1 MTILANAADVLR
13 CFTSQRLELTLTDVV
28 ALLGTPKSSTSRLL
42 RAMRDAGLLELAP
55 ASRRYRPGI
64 LLFELGQT
72 YRRASTLLARADD
85 AVARLSRRF
94 GHTGYVSVL
103 DGADVV
109 GVAHHEGTS
118 ALRVGTPIGRR
129 LAGFASS
136 TGRSLLARRSDADV
150 RALHPQPLRPVHP
163 ASPAD
168 IDALLAMLATVRRD
182 GYATSAAEANP
193 GVGAM
198 SVAVGERQTGE
209 EVSLCIVYPLATVSD
224 TEREAMLHA
233 LLAEAAEIAALVEDP
248 LAGPRPA
255 PHSAPRPLAH
265 KAA

>member
-13 CFTSQRLELTLTDVV
+13 CFNPARLELTLTDVV
-28 ALLGTPKSSTSRLL
+28 AILGTPKSSTSRLL

-85 AVARLSRRF
+85 AVARLSARF
-94 GHTGYVSVL
+94 GHTSYVSVL

-129 LAGFASS
+129 LAGFASA
-136 TGRSLLARRSDADV
+136 TGRALLARKTDAEV
-150 RALHPQPLRPVHP
+150 RALHPQSLSPVHP

-168 IDALLAMLATVRRD
+168 IDALLAALAVVRRD
-182 GYATSAAEANP
+182 GFATSHDEANA
-193 GVGAM
+193 GIGALA
-198 SVAVGERQTGE
+198 VAVGERQTGE
-209 EVSLCIVYPLATVSD
+209 DIALCLVYPLATVSEA
-224 TEREAMLHA
+224 ERQAMLNA
-233 LLAEAAEIAALVEDP
+233 MLAEAAEIATLVDDP
-248 LAGPRPA
+248 LGIPRT
-255 PHSAPRPLAH
+255 SNR